1 MKIVLHLGGH
11 RTGSTMVEQTLS
23 QSIAARP
30 DLGIAVW
37 TPRVLREV
45 PGFLEA
51 ETFWDA
57 DGNPT
62 DDEAAKRALKIQG
75 QLTDMI
81 GVERDKNTQTLVI
94 SEENIIG
101 SMRRNFKFGRFYPRT
116 DERQRAFARLFP
128 FVPDVLAL
136 GVRNY
141 ASAWTS
147 ARDYAHQRG
156 HERALKDEHRDAIPE
171 KKRGWVEVVKGAQA
185 AWPSAQMIAW
195 CQEDLHEH
203 ARPIVAALA
212 GVDEADIVVPKRP
225 VNAVR
230 DSQRQAPIFTPDE
243 TAMMQTRYENHILR
257 LQAAQH
263 DVTWVPFGGG

>member
-30 DLGIAVW
+30 DLGISVW
-37 TPRVLREV
+37 TPRMLREV

-51 ETFWDA
+51 ETFWDE

-62 DDEAAKRALKIQG
+62 DADAQERVQSIRAQLNEMIEAERAKG
-75 QLTDMI
+75 
-81 GVERDKNTQTLVI
+81 TQTLVI

-101 SMRRNFKFGRFYPRT
+101 SMRRNFHYGRFYPRT
-116 DERQRAFARLFP
+116 EQRQAAFARLFP

-156 HERALKDEHRDAIPE
+156 HERALKASHRDALPDR
-171 KKRGWVEVVKGAQA
+171 KRGWVEVVKAAKA
-185 AWPSAQMIAW
+185 AWPTARMIAW
-195 CQEDLHEH
+195 CQEDLQEY
-203 ARPIVAALA
+203 ARPIVAALV
-212 GVDEADIVVPKRP
+212 GVDEGDIVVPTRP

-230 DSQRQAPIFTPDE
+230 DNQRQAPIFTQE
-243 TAMMQTRYENHILR
+243 EQAIMQTRYENHILR
-257 LQAAQH
+257 LHGAKHGVA
-263 DVTWVPFGGG
+263 WVPFGGS